1 MKLNGHVINKDL
13 NQYHHSGTLFQTS
26 KGFFGQVI
34 RAYDFNKIDSHRYQK
49 KIFFSNLRLS
59 NFLIFSIF
67 LYNCS

>member
-34 RAYDFNKIDSHRYQK
+34 RAYDFNKIV
-49 KIFFSNLRLS
+49 S
-59 NFLIFSIF
+59 NFFLILDFKWPATGH
-67 LYNCS
+67 

>member
-34 RAYDFNKIDSHRYQK
+34 RAYDFNKIV
-49 KIFFSNLRLS
+49 S
-59 NFLIFSIF
+59 NFRL
-67 LYNCS
+67 